1 MTKLGQ
7 MVLKEVNWVH
17 NDKIRS
23 KYGLERSHWYIM
35 IKLGQWSW
43 VHNAWSYAG

>member
-17 NDKIRS
+17 NTKSGDMVLKGVNWVHNEKIRS
-23 KYGLERSHWYIM
+23 NGLEKSQ
-35 IKLGQWSW
+35 LCTQ
-43 VHNAWSYAG
+43 